1 MRHVGT
7 ESDDGFRAWALTHR
21 SRLRRTAFLL
31 CGDWHLADDL
41 VQDVL
46 VRMYDAW
53 PRVGAAPD
61 LTRYSRRVLVN
72 RYLDHRRRPSRREH
86 PVDAVPDRA
95 ATDPGGRDDREPLL
109 RALREVAPGQR
120 AVLVLRFFEDLSV
133 EQTAAVLGTS
143 AGNVKSQTSRG
154 LAALRTALAAQGL
167 ADAFD
172 LQEQP

>member
-1 MRHVGT
+1 MGLVGT
-7 ESDDGFRAWALTHR
+7 VSDDGFRAWVLAHR
-21 SRLRRTAFLL
+21 ARLRRTAFLL

-46 VRMYDAW
+46 VRMYEAW

-86 PVDAVPDRA
+86 VVDTVPDDA
-95 ATDPGGRDDREPLL
+95 APEGGGHDDREALL
-109 RALREVAPGQR
+109 QALRDVPPGQR
-120 AVLVLRFFEDLSV
+120 AVLVLRYFDDLSV

-143 AGNVKSQTSRG
+143 AGTVKSQTSRG
-154 LAALRTALAAQGL
+154 LTALRAALALRGL
-167 ADAFD
+167 TGAFD